1 MHTLFNP
8 ENKFWNFMGKITDVA
23 CMSILWLI
31 TSLPIITIGAS
42 TAAFYSFTLDAIQD
56 NEGRVLSSYFS
67 AFRENFKKSTLIW
80 LIQLLAMVFM
90 AVNLFAAWNFYLAKG
105 ALGLGVLSMALC
117 GMLIVMGTGVFVYP
131 IVVCYDF
138 PVKKIIAD
146 SFVMAIRNPHVTV
159 SVLVLFALTGMND
172 IRYLKELELLAKG
185 TAKEKETAKFIT
197 KTMHEVAVVYPHDPA
212 RTEKARQEIIQRILD
227 ITNK

>member
-80 LIQLLAMVFM
+80 LVQLLAMVFM
-90 AVNLFAAWNFYLAKG
+90 TVNLFAAWNFYLAKG
-105 ALGLGVLSMALC
+105 APGLGVLSMALC
-117 GMLIVMGTGVFVYP
+117 GMLIVMGTGVFLYP

-159 SVLVLFALTGMND
+159 SVLVLFALAGVGVYFVSGLFFFWFGLGVFFSSYFIWGLFMKYAGVKVPKKKKKKNSID
-172 IRYLKELELLAKG
+172 PYL
-185 TAKEKETAKFIT
+185 
-197 KTMHEVAVVYPHDPA
+197 
-212 RTEKARQEIIQRILD
+212 
-227 ITNK
+227 

>member
-42 TAAFYSFTLDAIQD
+42 TAAFYAFTLDAIQD

-131 IVVCYDF
+131 ILVCYDF

-159 SVLVLFALTGMND
+159 SVLVLFALTGVGVYFVSGLFFFWFGLGIFFSSYFIWGLFMKYAGVTVPKKKKKKNSID
-172 IRYLKELELLAKG
+172 PYL
-185 TAKEKETAKFIT
+185 
-197 KTMHEVAVVYPHDPA
+197 
-212 RTEKARQEIIQRILD
+212 
-227 ITNK
+227 

>member
-117 GMLIVMGTGVFVYP
+117 GMLIVMGTGVFLYP

-159 SVLVLFALTGMND
+159 SVLVLFALTGVGVYFVSGLFFFWFGLGIFFSSYFIWGLFMKYAGVTVPKKKKKKNSID
-172 IRYLKELELLAKG
+172 PYL
-185 TAKEKETAKFIT
+185 
-197 KTMHEVAVVYPHDPA
+197 
-212 RTEKARQEIIQRILD
+212 
-227 ITNK
+227 

>member
-1 MHTLFNP
+1 MFKNLNLDSPMLRFLTTL
-8 ENKFWNFMGKITDVA
+8 THYLV
-23 CMSILWLI
+23 L
-31 TSLPIITIGAS
+31 SLVYIVSCIPIITIGAS
-42 TAAFYSFTLDAIQD
+42 TAAFYSFTLDAVTD

-80 LIQLLAMVFM
+80 LIQLLVMVFM

-159 SVLVLFALTGMND
+159 SVLVLFALTGVGVYFVSGLFFFWFGLGIFFSSYFIWGLFMKYAGVTVPKKKKKKNSID
-172 IRYLKELELLAKG
+172 PYL
-185 TAKEKETAKFIT
+185 
-197 KTMHEVAVVYPHDPA
+197 
-212 RTEKARQEIIQRILD
+212 
-227 ITNK
+227 

>member
-42 TAAFYSFTLDAIQD
+42 TAAFYSFTLDAVTD

-80 LIQLLAMVFM
+80 LLQLLAMVFI

-117 GMLIVMGTGVFVYP
+117 GMLVVMGTGVFVYP
-131 IVVCYDF
+131 ILVCYDF

-159 SVLVLFALTGMND
+159 TVLVLFALTGVGVYFVSGLFFFWFGLGVFFSSYFIWGLFLKYAGVKIEKKKKKKKTID
-172 IRYLKELELLAKG
+172 PYL
-185 TAKEKETAKFIT
+185 
-197 KTMHEVAVVYPHDPA
+197 
-212 RTEKARQEIIQRILD
+212 
-227 ITNK
+227 

>member
-131 IVVCYDF
+131 ILVCYDF

-159 SVLVLFALTGMND
+159 TVLVLFALTGVGVYFVSGLFFFWFGLGIFFSSYFIWGLFMKYAGVTVPKKKKKKNSID
-172 IRYLKELELLAKG
+172 PYL
-185 TAKEKETAKFIT
+185 
-197 KTMHEVAVVYPHDPA
+197 
-212 RTEKARQEIIQRILD
+212 
-227 ITNK
+227 